1 MLFFFMLTPEK
12 QLLALENAFDG
23 IALLNKEGQYIYM
36 NKSHAQLF
44 GYQDGSELLGKS
56 WKHIYNKE
64 YASVIENQVFPLL
77 EKNGNWSGDSIGLSK
92 DKKPVLQHITLNKL
106 PDGGLL
112 CLCRDNSKTINANR
126 LQYLISNLG
135 KGILVEDENH
145 EVVLVNQQFCD
156 LFKIPLLPE
165 QMIGVNCLEA
175 LQEAIKLFKDPEE
188 ARNQVMSMLGK
199 QEAVIGY
206 EVYFAD
212 GRILERDYVPI
223 IIEDT
228 FKGQL
233 WSYIDVTQ
241 QRQLQRSLVDA
252 KNRAIR
258 SEKSKSAFLSS
269 MSHEIRTPMSA
280 VIGLADQ
287 LSMTELTEQ
296 QSFFVKNITDSA
308 NGLLGIINDILDMA
322 KIEAGKMDIE
332 RDVIAL
338 SDINKSVE
346 NILKPKAEE
355 KGIVLQ
361 SVIDS
366 QIDHY
371 LFGDAVRIRQILMN
385 ILGNAIK
392 FTDAGSIQFNVT
404 LLKDKESEQILQ
416 FICQDSGI
424 GISEESLNH
433 IFDEFYQENNSNTN
447 HSSGSGLGLSI
458 TKKLVNMMDGKIELE
473 STKGFGTKVTIQ
485 IPFPK
490 VAVKER
496 ASDFIEE
503 DLSPLLIGK
512 RILIVEDNK
521 INRVI
526 FSLMLNNLKVLV
538 DEAENGLDAL
548 ELIDKNH
555 YDLILMDIQMPVMD
569 GPATLVNIRRKFGD
583 SLPVIALTAAAFK
596 SEVIHMLNLG
606 FSDCITKPIDQ
617 KGLKQR
623 LGLFFKSGSHREK
636 YYKEIHKLIL
646 TKISEMA
653 GDNPVQVKK
662 MVRYLIEEVDIAL
675 IEWEKCLLDSNWTQ
689 AKRILHR
696 EKMMIKSIG
705 INALDGI
712 IAEIED
718 DSIVKTNNEMV
729 LMFTQLIQLFKSIKE
744 RFDEIK

>member
-1 MLFFFMLTPEK
+1 MLLPEK

-23 IALLNKEGQYIYM
+23 IALLDKEGQYIYM

-44 GYQDGSELLGKS
+44 GYQEGSELIGKS
-56 WKHIYNKE
+56 WKHIYNKD

-77 EKNGNWSGDSIGLSK
+77 EKNGNWSGESIGLSK

-175 LQEAIKLFKDPEE
+175 LQKAIKLFKDPEE
-188 ARNQVMSMLGK
+188 ARNQVMSMVGK
-199 QEAVIGY
+199 QQAVIGH

-223 IIEDT
+223 IIENI

-241 QRQLQRSLVDA
+241 HRQLQRSLVDA
-252 KNRAIR
+252 KNRAIQ

-322 KIEAGKMDIE
+322 KIEAGKMHID

-346 NILKPKAEE
+346 NILKPQAEE
-355 KGIVLQ
+355 KGLVLK

-366 QIDHY
+366 QIDQY

-404 LLKDKESEQILQ
+404 LLKDKENEQILQ
-416 FICQDSGI
+416 FICQDTGI
-424 GISEESLNH
+424 GISEDSLNH
-433 IFDEFYQENNSNTN
+433 IFDEFHQENNSNTN

-473 STKGFGTKVTIQ
+473 SIKGFGTKVTVQ

-490 VAVKER
+490 VEAKDL
-496 ASDFIEE
+496 ASDFVEE

-548 ELIDKNH
+548 ALIDKNH

-596 SEVIHMLNLG
+596 SEVIHLLNLG

-623 LGLFFKSGSHREK
+623 LGLFFKSGSHRDK

-646 TKISEMA
+646 VKISEMS
-653 GDNPVQVKK
+653 GDNPVQLKK
-662 MVRYLIEEVDIAL
+662 MVHYLIEEVDIAL
-675 IEWEKCLLDSNWTQ
+675 IEWEKCLLDNNWTQ
-689 AKRILHR
+689 AKKILHR

-705 INALDGI
+705 IDGLDGI

-729 LMFTQLIQLFKSIKE
+729 LMFTQLIQLFKNIKE
-744 RFDEIK
+744 RFDEII

>member
-1 MLFFFMLTPEK
+1 MLLPEK

-23 IALLNKEGQYIYM
+23 IALLDKEGQYIYM

-44 GYQDGSELLGKS
+44 GYQEGSELIGKS
-56 WKHIYNKE
+56 WKHIYNKD

-77 EKNGNWSGDSIGLSK
+77 EKNGNWSGESIGLSK

-126 LQYLISNLG
+126 LQYLIGNLG

-165 QMIGVNCLEA
+165 QMIGINCLEA
-175 LQEAIKLFKDPEE
+175 LQEAIKLFKDPDE

-199 QEAVIGY
+199 QEAVIGH

-233 WSYIDVTQ
+233 WSYIDITQ
-241 QRQLQRSLVDA
+241 QRQLQRSLVEA
-252 KNRAIR
+252 KNRAIQ

-322 KIEAGKMDIE
+322 KIEAGKMNIE
-332 RDVIAL
+332 RDLIVL

-355 KGIVLQ
+355 KGIVLK

-366 QIDHY
+366 QIDQY

-404 LLKDKESEQILQ
+404 LLVNEENEQLVQ
-416 FICQDSGI
+416 FTCVDTGI
-424 GISEESLNH
+424 GISEDSLNH
-433 IFDEFYQENNSNTN
+433 IFDEFHQENNSNTN

-473 STKGFGTKVTIQ
+473 SIKGFGTKVTVQ

-490 VAVKER
+490 VEAKDL
-496 ASDFIEE
+496 ASDFVEE
-503 DLSPLLIGK
+503 DLSPFLIGK
-512 RILIVEDNK
+512 RVLIVEDNK

-526 FSLMLNNLKVLV
+526 FSLMLKNLKVLV
-538 DEAENGLDAL
+538 DEAENGLYAL
-548 ELIDKNH
+548 ELIDKNQ

-569 GPATLVNIRRKFGD
+569 GPATLVNIRRKLGD
-583 SLPVIALTAAAFK
+583 SLPVIALTATAFK

-617 KGLKQR
+617 KGLQQR
-623 LGLFFKSGSHREK
+623 LGLFFKAGSYREK
-636 YYKEIHKLIL
+636 YYKEIHKKIL
-646 TKISEMA
+646 AKISEMA
-653 GDNPVQVKK
+653 GDNPVQLKK
-662 MVRYLIEEVDIAL
+662 MVHYLIEEVDIAL
-675 IEWEKCLLDSNWTQ
+675 IEWEKCLLDNNWTQ
-689 AKRILHR
+689 AKKILHR

-705 INALDGI
+705 IDGLDGI

-729 LMFTQLIQLFKSIKE
+729 LMFTQLIQLFKNIKE
-744 RFDEIK
+744 RFDEIV

>member
-1 MLFFFMLTPEK
+1 MLTPEK
-12 QLLALENAFDG
+12 QLLALENSFDG

-44 GYQDGSELLGKS
+44 GYQDSSELLGKS
-56 WKHIYNKE
+56 WKHIYNKD

-77 EKNGNWSGDSIGLSK
+77 EKNGNWSGESIGLSK

-126 LQYLISNLG
+126 LQYLIGNLG

-175 LQEAIKLFKDPEE
+175 LQDAIKLFKDPEE

-233 WSYIDVTQ
+233 WSYIDITQ

-308 NGLLGIINDILDMA
+308 NGLLRIINDILDMA
-322 KIEAGKMDIE
+322 KIEAGKMNIE
-332 RDVIAL
+332 RDVIVL
-338 SDINKSVE
+338 SDINNSVE

-355 KGIVLQ
+355 KGIVLK

-366 QIDHY
+366 QIDQY

-404 LLKDKESEQILQ
+404 LLVNEENEQLVQ
-416 FICQDSGI
+416 FTCQDTGI
-424 GISEESLNH
+424 GISEDSLNH
-433 IFDEFYQENNSNTN
+433 IFDEFHQENNSNTN

-458 TKKLVNMMDGKIELE
+458 TKKLVNMMDGKIELQ
-473 STKGFGTKVTIQ
+473 SIKGFGTKVTVQ

-490 VAVKER
+490 VEAKDLAR
-496 ASDFIEE
+496 DFVEE
-503 DLSPLLIGK
+503 DLSPFLIGK

-526 FSLMLNNLKVLV
+526 FSLMLKNLKVLV
-538 DEAENGLDAL
+538 DEAENGLYAL
-548 ELIDKNH
+548 ELIDKNQ

-569 GPATLVNIRRKFGD
+569 GPATLVNIRRKLGD
-583 SLPVIALTAAAFK
+583 SLPVIALTATAFK

-617 KGLKQR
+617 KGLQQR
-623 LGLFFKSGSHREK
+623 LGLFFKAGSYREK
-636 YYKEIHKLIL
+636 YYKEIHKKIL

-653 GDNPVQVKK
+653 GDNPVQLKK
-662 MVRYLIEEVDIAL
+662 MVHYLIEEVDIAL
-675 IEWEKCLLDSNWTQ
+675 IEWEKCLLDNNWTQ

-705 INALDGI
+705 IDGLDGI

-729 LMFTQLIQLFKSIKE
+729 LMFTQLIQLFKNIKE
-744 RFDEIK
+744 RFDKII

>member
-1 MLFFFMLTPEK
+1 MLTPEK
-12 QLLALENAFDG
+12 QLLALENSFDG

-44 GYQDGSELLGKS
+44 GYQDSSELLGKS
-56 WKHIYNKE
+56 WKHIYNKD

-77 EKNGNWSGDSIGLSK
+77 EKNGNWSGESIGLSK

-126 LQYLISNLG
+126 LQYLIGNLG

-175 LQEAIKLFKDPEE
+175 LQDAIKLFKDPEE

-233 WSYIDVTQ
+233 WSYIDITQ

-308 NGLLGIINDILDMA
+308 NGLLRIINDILDMA
-322 KIEAGKMDIE
+322 KIEAGKMNIE
-332 RDVIAL
+332 RDVIVL
-338 SDINKSVE
+338 SDINNSVE

-355 KGIVLQ
+355 KGIVLK

-366 QIDHY
+366 QIDQY

-404 LLKDKESEQILQ
+404 LLVNEENEQLVQ
-416 FICQDSGI
+416 FTCQDTGI
-424 GISEESLNH
+424 GISEDSLNH
-433 IFDEFYQENNSNTN
+433 IFDEFHQENNSNTN

-458 TKKLVNMMDGKIELE
+458 TKKLVNMMDGKIELQ
-473 STKGFGTKVTIQ
+473 SIKGFGTKVTVQ

-490 VAVKER
+490 VEAKDLAR
-496 ASDFIEE
+496 DFVEE
-503 DLSPLLIGK
+503 DLSPFLIGK

-526 FSLMLNNLKVLV
+526 FSLMLKNLKVLV
-538 DEAENGLDAL
+538 DEAENGLYAL
-548 ELIDKNH
+548 ELIDKNQ

-569 GPATLVNIRRKFGD
+569 GPATLVNIRRKLGD
-583 SLPVIALTAAAFK
+583 SLPVIALTATAFK

-617 KGLKQR
+617 KGLQQR
-623 LGLFFKSGSHREK
+623 LGLFFKAGSYREK
-636 YYKEIHKLIL
+636 YYKEIHKKIL
-646 TKISEMA
+646 AKISEMA
-653 GDNPVQVKK
+653 GDNPVQLKK
-662 MVRYLIEEVDIAL
+662 MVHYLIEEVDIAL
-675 IEWEKCLLDSNWTQ
+675 IEWEKCLLDNNWTQ

-705 INALDGI
+705 IDGLDGI

-729 LMFTQLIQLFKSIKE
+729 LMFTQLIQLFKNIKE
-744 RFDEIK
+744 RFDKII

>member
-1 MLFFFMLTPEK
+1 MLSPEK

-23 IALLNKEGQYIYM
+23 IALLDKEGQYIYM

-44 GYQDGSELLGKS
+44 GYQEGSELIGKS
-56 WKHIYNKE
+56 WKHIYNKD

-77 EKNGNWSGDSIGLSK
+77 EKNGNWSGESIGLSK

-126 LQYLISNLG
+126 LQYLIGNLG

-165 QMIGVNCLEA
+165 QMIGINCLEA

-188 ARNQVMSMLGK
+188 AWNQVMSMVGK
-199 QEAVIGY
+199 QQAVIGH

-233 WSYIDVTQ
+233 WSYIDITQ
-241 QRQLQRSLVDA
+241 QRQLQRSLVEA
-252 KNRAIR
+252 KNRAIQ

-322 KIEAGKMDIE
+322 KIEAGKMNIE
-332 RDVIAL
+332 RDLIVL

-355 KGIVLQ
+355 KGIVLK

-366 QIDHY
+366 QIDQY

-404 LLKDKESEQILQ
+404 LLVNEENEQLVQ
-416 FICQDSGI
+416 FTCVDTGI
-424 GISEESLNH
+424 GISEDSLNH
-433 IFDEFYQENNSNTN
+433 IFDEFHQENNSNTN

-473 STKGFGTKVTIQ
+473 SIKGFGTKVTVQ

-490 VAVKER
+490 VEAKDL
-496 ASDFIEE
+496 ASDFVEE
-503 DLSPLLIGK
+503 DLSPFLIGK

-526 FSLMLNNLKVLV
+526 FSLMLKNLKVLV

-548 ELIDKNH
+548 ELIDKNQ

-583 SLPVIALTAAAFK
+583 SLPVIALTATAIK

-617 KGLKQR
+617 KGLQQR
-623 LGLFFKSGSHREK
+623 LVLFFKAGSHREK
-636 YYKEIHKLIL
+636 YYKEIHKKIL
-646 TKISEMA
+646 AKISEMA
-653 GDNPVQVKK
+653 GDNPVQLKK
-662 MVRYLIEEVDIAL
+662 MVHYLIEEVDIAL
-675 IEWEKCLLDSNWTQ
+675 IEWEKCLLDNNWTH

-705 INALDGI
+705 IDGLDGI

-729 LMFTQLIQLFKSIKE
+729 LMFTQLIQLFKNIKE
-744 RFDEIK
+744 RFDKII

>member
-1 MLFFFMLTPEK
+1 MLTPEK
-12 QLLALENAFDG
+12 QFLALENAFDG

-56 WKHIYNKE
+56 WKHIYNKD
-64 YASVIENQVFPLL
+64 YASIIENQVFPLL
-77 EKNGNWSGDSIGLSK
+77 EKNGNWSGESIGLSK
-92 DKKPVLQHITLNKL
+92 DKKPILQHITLNKL

-112 CLCRDNSKTINANR
+112 CLCRDNSKAINANR

-175 LQEAIKLFKDPEE
+175 LQDAIKLFKDPEE

-199 QEAVIGY
+199 QEPVIGY

-212 GRILERDYVPI
+212 GRVLERDYVPI

-241 QRQLQRSLVDA
+241 QRHLQRSLVDA

-308 NGLLGIINDILDMA
+308 NGLLGVINDILDMA
-322 KIEAGKMDIE
+322 KIEAGKMNIE
-332 RDVIAL
+332 RDVIVL
-338 SDINKSVE
+338 SDIIKSVE

-355 KGIVLQ
+355 KGIQLK
-361 SVIDS
+361 SLIDS
-366 QIDHY
+366 KIDQH

-392 FTDAGSIQFNVT
+392 FTDAGSIQFIVT

-424 GISEESLNH
+424 GISEDSLDH
-433 IFDEFYQENNSNTN
+433 IFDEFHQENNSNTN

-458 TKKLVNMMDGKIELE
+458 TKKLVNMMDGKIELK
-473 STKGFGTKVTIQ
+473 STKGFGTKVTVE

-490 VAVKER
+490 VEAKDL
-496 ASDFIEE
+496 ASDFVEE
-503 DLSPLLIGK
+503 DLSSLLIGK

-548 ELIDKNH
+548 ELIDKNQ

-617 KGLKQR
+617 KGLQQR

-646 TKISEMA
+646 AKISEMA
-653 GDNPVQVKK
+653 GDNPVQLKK
-662 MVRYLIEEVDIAL
+662 MVHYLIEEVDIAL
-675 IEWEKCLLDSNWTQ
+675 VEWEKCLLDNNWTQ

-705 INALDGI
+705 IDGLDGI

-718 DSIVKTNNEMV
+718 HSIVKTNNEMV
-729 LMFTQLIQLFKSIKE
+729 LMFTQLIQLFKNIKE
-744 RFDEIK
+744 RFDKII

>member
-1 MLFFFMLTPEK
+1 MLSPEK

-23 IALLNKEGQYIYM
+23 IALLDKEGQYIYM

-44 GYQDGSELLGKS
+44 GYQEGSELIGKS
-56 WKHIYNKE
+56 WKHIYNKD

-77 EKNGNWSGDSIGLSK
+77 EKNGNWSGESIGLSK

-126 LQYLISNLG
+126 LQYLIGNLG

-165 QMIGVNCLEA
+165 QMIGINCLEA
-175 LQEAIKLFKDPEE
+175 LQEAIKLFKDPDE

-199 QEAVIGY
+199 QEAVIGH

-233 WSYIDVTQ
+233 WSYIDITQ
-241 QRQLQRSLVDA
+241 QRQLQRSLVEA
-252 KNRAIR
+252 KNRAIQ

-322 KIEAGKMDIE
+322 KIEAGKMHIE
-332 RDVIAL
+332 RDLIVL

-355 KGIVLQ
+355 KGIVLK

-366 QIDHY
+366 QIDQY

-404 LLKDKESEQILQ
+404 LLVNEENEQLVQ
-416 FICQDSGI
+416 FTCVDTGI
-424 GISEESLNH
+424 GISEDSLNH
-433 IFDEFYQENNSNTN
+433 IFDEFHQENNSNTN

-473 STKGFGTKVTIQ
+473 SIKGFGTKVTVQ

-490 VAVKER
+490 VEAKDL
-496 ASDFIEE
+496 ASDFVEE
-503 DLSPLLIGK
+503 DLSPFLIGK

-526 FSLMLNNLKVLV
+526 FSLMLKNLKVLV

-548 ELIDKNH
+548 ELIDKNQ

-569 GPATLVNIRRKFGD
+569 GPATLVNIRRKLGD
-583 SLPVIALTAAAFK
+583 SLPVIALTATAFK

-617 KGLKQR
+617 KGLQQR
-623 LGLFFKSGSHREK
+623 LGLFFKAGSHREK
-636 YYKEIHKLIL
+636 YYKEIHKKIL
-646 TKISEMA
+646 AKISEMA
-653 GDNPVQVKK
+653 GDNPVQLKK
-662 MVRYLIEEVDIAL
+662 MVHYLIEEVDIAL
-675 IEWEKCLLDSNWTQ
+675 IEWEKCLLDNNWTQ

-705 INALDGI
+705 IDGLDGI

-729 LMFTQLIQLFKSIKE
+729 LMFTQLIQLFKNIKE
-744 RFDEIK
+744 RFDEIV

>member
-1 MLFFFMLTPEK
+1 MLLPEK

-23 IALLNKEGQYIYM
+23 IALLDKEGQYIYM

-44 GYQDGSELLGKS
+44 GYQEGSELIGKS
-56 WKHIYNKE
+56 WKHIYNKD

-77 EKNGNWSGDSIGLSK
+77 EKNGNWSGESIGLSK

-126 LQYLISNLG
+126 LQYLIGNLG

-165 QMIGVNCLEA
+165 QMIGINCLEA
-175 LQEAIKLFKDPEE
+175 LQEAIKLFKDPDE

-199 QEAVIGY
+199 QEAVIGH

-233 WSYIDVTQ
+233 WSYIDITQ
-241 QRQLQRSLVDA
+241 QRQLQRSLVEA
-252 KNRAIR
+252 KNRAIQ

-322 KIEAGKMDIE
+322 KIEAGKMNIE
-332 RDVIAL
+332 RDLIVL

-355 KGIVLQ
+355 KGIVLK

-366 QIDHY
+366 QIDQY

-404 LLKDKESEQILQ
+404 LLVNEENEQLVQ
-416 FICQDSGI
+416 FTCVDTGI
-424 GISEESLNH
+424 GISEDSLNH
-433 IFDEFYQENNSNTN
+433 IFDEFHQENNSNTN

-473 STKGFGTKVTIQ
+473 SIKGFGTKVTVQ

-490 VAVKER
+490 VEAKDL
-496 ASDFIEE
+496 ASDFVEE
-503 DLSPLLIGK
+503 DLSPFLIGK

-526 FSLMLNNLKVLV
+526 FSLMLKNLKVLV

-548 ELIDKNH
+548 ELIDKNQ

-569 GPATLVNIRRKFGD
+569 GPATLVNIRRKLGD
-583 SLPVIALTAAAFK
+583 SLPVIALTATAFK

-617 KGLKQR
+617 KGLQQR
-623 LGLFFKSGSHREK
+623 LGLFFKAGSHREK
-636 YYKEIHKLIL
+636 YYKEIHKKIL
-646 TKISEMA
+646 AKISEMA
-653 GDNPVQVKK
+653 GDNPVQLKK
-662 MVRYLIEEVDIAL
+662 MVHYLIEEVDIAL
-675 IEWEKCLLDSNWTQ
+675 IEWEKCLLDKNWTH

-705 INALDGI
+705 IDGLDGI

-729 LMFTQLIQLFKSIKE
+729 LMFTQLIQLFKNIKE
-744 RFDEIK
+744 RFDEIV